1 MLLKHSLLGS
11 RKKKKSDTRSRGG
24 DRLAIIGV
32 RFRLWRSLSSNL
44 SFQWSRRN
52 CVRIVRWAGL
62 EGFSKS
68 HEAPGI
74 NQTSHR
80 RQRLFQKQN
89 GLKNK
94 SYGQGRLSLDSY
106 PTSSRNYTLD
116 PALWCFSTSPS
127 ELLLIEDEIRRIS
140 SPRFRGPKIRDLRVP
155 KPEGYGTTYV
165 PLYTASIE
173 SPAHAFP
180 DVRTISKRGCNPIPI
195 QVFSFND
202 SREEFLT
209 IFSNKQTS

>member
-1 MLLKHSLLGS
+1 MARAWVTGKE
-11 RKKKKSDTRSRGG
+11 D
-24 DRLAIIGV
+24 
-32 RFRLWRSLSSNL
+32 
-44 SFQWSRRN
+44 
-52 CVRIVRWAGL
+52 
-62 EGFSKS
+62 
-68 HEAPGI
+68 
-74 NQTSHR
+74 
-80 RQRLFQKQN
+80 
-89 GLKNK
+89 
-94 SYGQGRLSLDSY
+94 YLSLDSY

-127 ELLLIEDEIRRIS
+127 ELLLIEDEIRRFS

-155 KPEGYGTTYV
+155 KPIIKPEGYGTTTTYV

-180 DVRTISKRGCNPIPI
+180 YVRTISKRGCNPIPI

-209 IFSNKQTS
+209 TLFSATDQLSLAKETKLFSFTNTQSLGTSSHLIGCRPFLSEPWPQRKYPRDAINVSTDRFRA